1 MKLSFRLKTILGI
14 ALIETILLIVLI
26 LSALSFL
33 RDSNEKL
40 LIEHATS
47 TSRLFASA
55 IKDAVLATDLA
66 TLESSTRQILLTPD
80 IVYVRIKSFER
91 ILAEGGDTML
101 LNQGR
106 EADSSLDEVTDGVF
120 DTAQPIIVSGMP
132 YGMLEMGFSTRGI
145 EQLLSEA
152 RRWTVSIGMLEVILV
167 AIFSLILGTY
177 LTRQLQ
183 QLITASKIITESGPG
198 HVVPVRGSDEIAEV
212 ANSFNRMSRSMQESY
227 QALHDSL
234 QSQRE
239 MTSATERGQEK
250 INAILESSLD
260 AMITIDSKGKIIDY
274 NHVAEETFGWLF
286 EEISG
291 KQMVDF
297 IIPPEYREA
306 HNRGMAHYLATGEGP
321 ALRKRLELKAQ
332 HKDGHQF
339 PIEIAIS
346 PIETKQ
352 GDMFTAF
359 IRDIT
364 KQKSD
369 ETELRLAAQAFKTSE
384 AMFITDSDATI
395 LRVNNAFSRITGYD
409 HDDVIGHNPRL
420 LSSGLHEPGFY
431 DSMWR
436 SLLESGEW
444 TGEIYNKR
452 KNGEIFPEYLNI
464 SSVRDDRGEIT
475 HFIAHFV
482 DITDQ
487 KNYEKNLRNEQA
499 RSEAANIAKGRFLAI
514 MSHEI
519 RTPMNGILGM
529 LDLLRHTRL
538 DEQQQQLVSTGLES
552 GEILLNIINDIL
564 DYSKMEAGK
573 LQLECEPFELQDMLL
588 HTLELLQP
596 QAEMKGNI
604 LRLDMHN
611 HLPRYVSGDSSRL
624 RQVLLNLITNA
635 IKFTNDGNITVTVS
649 GERQEAGKF
658 MFECSVKDT
667 GSGIRDD
674 AQETLFDEFTMA
686 DQTHSRTQKGTG
698 LGLAICKQLVQ
709 LMGGTI
715 DFTSKFNRG
724 SNFTFRIPLKITE
737 AQAVTAEESP
747 VSGVAP
753 RKDTRVLLAEDNIA
767 NQTVMKAILGNADLD
782 VTVVNNG
789 EKAIQQ
795 LAKERYDIILM
806 DISMPEM
813 DGIEAT
819 RHIRQLPGRARNIPI
834 VALTAHALSGD
845 RERFLEAGMN
855 DYLTKPVKVKKTLE
869 CIARWTGKKRD
880 WPEEVEDIGVALE
893 EQSGTQAQFIDKDVI
908 NQLIRDTSAETVTNL
923 IRLYIDDGR
932 KRISHLLEAIS
943 DRNVE
948 KLQFEAHTL
957 GSSAATHGNLALHDL
972 MRKIEHH
979 CRSDNPDE
987 AFVEAENL
995 RSVADQSFEELE
1007 KMAAA
1012 GFESQDLPST
1022 TGT

>member
-1 MKLSFRLKTILGI
+1 MSFRLKTILGI
-14 ALIETILLIVLI
+14 ALIETILLVVLI

-66 TLESSTRQILLTPD
+66 TLESSTRQILLTPE

-91 ILAEGGDTML
+91 TLAEGGKTSL
-101 LNQGR
+101 LDQER
-106 EADSSLDEVTDGVF
+106 EADSSLDQVTDGVF
-120 DTAQPIIVSGMP
+120 DTIEPIDVNGTP
-132 YGMLEMGFSTRGI
+132 YGLLEMGFSTRSV

-183 QLITASKIITESGPG
+183 QLTKASKIISESGPG
-198 HVVPVRGSDEIAEV
+198 HVVSVRGSDEIAEV

-239 MTSATERGQEK
+239 MISATERGQEK

-260 AMITIDSKGKIIDY
+260 AMITIDSQGKIIDY
-274 NHVAEETFGWLF
+274 NHVAEETFGWRF

-297 IIPPEYREA
+297 IIPPEFREA
-306 HNRGMAHYLATGEGP
+306 HNRGMEHYLATGEGP

-332 HKDGHQF
+332 HKEGHQF

-346 PIETKQ
+346 PIETNQ

-384 AMFITDSDATI
+384 AMFITDSQANI

-409 HDDVIGHNPRL
+409 SEEVIGSNPRIF
-420 LSSGLHEPGFY
+420 SSGLHESDFY
-431 DSMWR
+431 ATMWQ
-436 SLLESGEW
+436 SLVENGEW

-464 SSVRDDRGEIT
+464 SSVKDDQGEIT

-487 KNYEKNLRNEQA
+487 KDYEKNLRSEQA
-499 RSEAANIAKGRFLAI
+499 RAEVANIAKGRFLAT

-519 RTPMNGILGM
+519 RTPMNGLLGI
-529 LDLLRHTRL
+529 LDLLRHSRL
-538 DEQQQQLVSTGLES
+538 DEQQQQLVRTGLES

-573 LQLECEPFELQDMLL
+573 LQLESQTFELQDTLL
-588 HTLELLQP
+588 HAVELLQP
-596 QAEMKGNI
+596 QAEIRGNT
-604 LRLDMHN
+604 LGLDIHN
-611 HLPRYVSGDSSRL
+611 HLPDYVSGDSSRL
-624 RQVLLNLITNA
+624 RQVLLNLISNA
-635 IKFTNDGNITVTVS
+635 IKFTSDGEITVTAC
-649 GERQEAGKF
+649 GHMQEDGQF
-658 MFECSVKDT
+658 IFECSVRDT

-674 AQETLFDEFTMA
+674 AQVTLFDEFTMV
-686 DQTHSRTQKGTG
+686 DQTHSRTQEGTG

-715 DFTSKFNRG
+715 GFTSKMNLG
-724 SNFTFRIPLKITE
+724 STFTFRIPLKIAE
-737 AQAVTAEESP
+737 GQAVTAMESP
-747 VSGVAP
+747 ALGIAP
-753 RKDTRVLLAEDNIA
+753 RRDTRVLLAEDNVA
-767 NQTVMKAILGNADLD
+767 NQAVMKAILGNAGLD

-789 EKAIQQ
+789 KMVIEQ
-795 LAKERYDIILM
+795 LTKERYDIILM

-813 DGIEAT
+813 DGLEAT
-819 RHIRQLPGRARNIPI
+819 GRIRQL
-834 VALTAHALSGD
+834 
-845 RERFLEAGMN
+845 
-855 DYLTKPVKVKKTLE
+855 
-869 CIARWTGKKRD
+869 
-880 WPEEVEDIGVALE
+880 
-893 EQSGTQAQFIDKDVI
+893 
-908 NQLIRDTSAETVTNL
+908 
-923 IRLYIDDGR
+923 
-932 KRISHLLEAIS
+932 
-943 DRNVE
+943 
-948 KLQFEAHTL
+948 
-957 GSSAATHGNLALHDL
+957 
-972 MRKIEHH
+972 
-979 CRSDNPDE
+979 
-987 AFVEAENL
+987 
-995 RSVADQSFEELE
+995 
-1007 KMAAA
+1007 
-1012 GFESQDLPST
+1012 
-1022 TGT
+1022 